1 MNDPYG
7 QQQGGQDPG
16 QYGQQQ
22 GGDQQSAGQQGGGQ
36 QGGGY
41 PSNMPPPQPQQ
52 SAQNPA
58 GATPYGYGAAPYGT
72 PQQNHT
78 LAIVSLICSIA
89 GIVVCGP
96 AAIAGVI
103 TGHMARR
110 RIRENPS
117 AYTGDGMALA
127 GLIIGWI
134 MTALFVVVVIGVII
148 AVVLGASQGSH

>member
-22 GGDQQSAGQQGGGQ
+22 GGDQQSGDQQGA
-36 QGGGY
+36 GY

-52 SAQNPA
+52 SAQYPA

-89 GIVVCGP
+89 SIVVCGP

-134 MTALFVVVVIGVII
+134 MTALFVLLLVFGIAMVVIGT
-148 AVVLGASQGSH
+148 AQGIH

>member
-22 GGDQQSAGQQGGGQ
+22 GGDQQSGGQ
-36 QGGGY
+36 QGAGY

-52 SAQNPA
+52 SAQYPA
-58 GATPYGYGAAPYGT
+58 GAAPYGYGAAPHGT

-78 LAIVSLICSIA
+78 LAIVSLICSIV
-89 GIVVCGP
+89 GLVICTP
-96 AAIAGVI
+96 ATIAGVI

-110 RIRENPS
+110 RISENPS
-117 AYTGDGMALA
+117 TYTGAGMALA

-134 MTALFVVVVIGVII
+134 GVALMIIGVIVVVIALVFS
-148 AVVLGASQGSH
+148 ASQNFH

>member
-78 LAIVSLICSIA
+78 LAIVSLICSIV
-89 GIVVCGP
+89 GLVICTPVVIV
-96 AAIAGVI
+96 GVI
-103 TGHMARR
+103 TGHMARKQ
-110 RIRENPS
+110 IRENPNTYS
-117 AYTGDGMALA
+117 GAGMALA
-127 GLIIGWI
+127 GVIIGWI
-134 MTALFVVVVIGVII
+134 GIALMIIGII
-148 AVVLGASQGSH
+148 VGIILVATVPANA

>member
-22 GGDQQSAGQQGGGQ
+22 GGDQQGAGQQGA
-36 QGGGY
+36 GY

-52 SAQNPA
+52 AAQYPA

-89 GIVVCGP
+89 GLVICTPVVIV
-96 AAIAGVI
+96 GVI
-103 TGHMARR
+103 TGHMARKQ
-110 RIRENPS
+110 IRENPNTYS
-117 AYTGDGMALA
+117 GAGMALA
-127 GLIIGWI
+127 GVIIGWI
-134 MTALFVVVVIGVII
+134 GIALMLIGII
-148 AVVLGASQGSH
+148 AGIILLATVPTSS